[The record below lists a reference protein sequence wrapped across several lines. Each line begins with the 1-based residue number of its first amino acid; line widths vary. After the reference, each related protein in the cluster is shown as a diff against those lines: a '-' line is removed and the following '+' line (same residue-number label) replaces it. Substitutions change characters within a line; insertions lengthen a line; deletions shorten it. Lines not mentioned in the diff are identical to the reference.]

1 MNNEIV
7 KTEQPRSLIKDT
19 EGANMVEYLILCG
32 IVALMAVVAWEA
44 FGQSVQGKIQE
55 ESGNVAA
62 IQGG

>member
-1 MNNEIV
+1 MNNDIV
-7 KTEQPRSLIKDT
+7 KNEERSLVKDT

-44 FGQSVQGKIQE
+44 FGSSVQDKIDE
-55 ESGNVAA
+55 EGSNVAA